1 MHTWLETGSL
11 GTVPSTRQIARLH
24 KIVGSGNVSDNRA
37 QSMQT
42 SAGSCACPPVHTKHQ
57 SPRCTP
63 RSCNEHSLDA
73 IDDAQHAYHERVLG
87 FWLSQDRGASSA
99 DLARALQGRAHYPP
113 SASHSASPPRVGPAS
128 FQLET
133 PGPSRPN
140 RCRPAMP
147 SSISVPPPAAATSL
161 LSWIEV

>member
-1 MHTWLETGSL
+1 MHAWLETGSL
-11 GTVPSTRQIARLH
+11 GTVPSTPQIARLH
-24 KIVGSGNVSDNRA
+24 KIAGSGNVSDNRA

-42 SAGSCACPPVHTKHQ
+42 SAGSCACPPVHTMLR
-57 SPRCTP
+57 SPLHTP

-73 IDDAQHAYHERVLG
+73 INDAQHAYHECVLG

-99 DLARALQGRAHYPP
+99 DLARALQGRARHPP
-113 SASHSASPPRVGPAS
+113 SASHSALPPRVGPAS

-133 PGPSRPN
+133 PVPSRPH

-147 SSISVPPPAAATSL
+147 SSISVPPPAAAASC
-161 LSWIEV
+161 S